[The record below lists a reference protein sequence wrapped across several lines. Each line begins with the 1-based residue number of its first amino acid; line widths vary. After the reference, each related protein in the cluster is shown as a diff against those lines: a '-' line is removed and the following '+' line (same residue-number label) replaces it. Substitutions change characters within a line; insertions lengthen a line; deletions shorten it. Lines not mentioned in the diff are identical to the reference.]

1 MGLFSRKKERVEPEA
16 VEIPALPP
24 AEERAEA
31 PVVEERAENTAEVGE
46 MLLRALMGSG
56 VADKRKALE
65 IPAFAGCLDYI
76 ASTISMIPIKLYC
89 EEWDEEKKGKIVT
102 EVMDDRRVK
111 LLNDETGDTLDAV
124 QFWKAMVTD
133 YFLGKGGYAYINKD
147 GNRYVSIHYVN
158 EESIAIQKNTD
169 PIFKDYQMLINGRI
183 YRPFEFIKI
192 LRNTKDGARGISIVE
207 ENPTLINVGYNTL
220 RFENSLVKKGGN
232 KRGFLQ
238 SEQRLDQPT
247 LDALRNAWNRLYG
260 DNEENVMILNNGV
273 KFQEASNTSVEMQL
287 NENKETNSREI
298 CALMNVPESI
308 LKGTATAEQYV
319 TGFKLAVMPVIRTI
333 ECALNRDFLLE
344 REKKSAKTYYWAFD
358 TKEITKG
365 DIKTRYEAYKT
376 AIEANFIQID
386 EVRYLEDMEPLG
398 LEFIKMG
405 LNDVLYYPESGEIYT
420 PNTNKTMKGG
430 ENLEN

>member
-1 MGLFSRKKERVEPEA
+1 MGLFSRKKERVKPEM
-16 VEIPALPP
+16 VEIQALPP

-31 PVVEERAENTAEVGE
+31 PVIEERAESGVEVSE

-247 LDALRNAWNRLYG
+247 LDALRDAWNRLYG

-386 EVRYLEDMEPLG
+386 EIRYLEDMEPLG

-405 LNDVLYYPESGEIYT
+405 LNDVLYYPKSGEIYT

>member
-1 MGLFSRKKERVEPEA
+1 MGLFSRKKERVKPEM
-16 VEIPALPP
+16 VEIQALPP
-24 AEERAEA
+24 AEERAED
-31 PVVEERAENTAEVGE
+31 PVIEERAESGVEVSE

-247 LDALRNAWNRLYG
+247 LDALRDAWNRLYG

-405 LNDVLYYPESGEIYT
+405 LNDVLYYPKSGEIYT

>member
-1 MGLFSRKKERVEPEA
+1 MGLFSRKKERVKPEM
-16 VEIPALPP
+16 VEIQALPP

-31 PVVEERAENTAEVGE
+31 PVIEERAESGVEVSE

-169 PIFKDYQMLINGRI
+169 PIFKDYQLLINGRI
-183 YRPFEFIKI
+183 F
-192 LRNTKDGARGISIVE
+192 
-207 ENPTLINVGYNTL
+207 
-220 RFENSLVKKGGN
+220 
-232 KRGFLQ
+232 
-238 SEQRLDQPT
+238 
-247 LDALRNAWNRLYG
+247 
-260 DNEENVMILNNGV
+260 
-273 KFQEASNTSVEMQL
+273 
-287 NENKETNSREI
+287 
-298 CALMNVPESI
+298 
-308 LKGTATAEQYV
+308 
-319 TGFKLAVMPVIRTI
+319 
-333 ECALNRDFLLE
+333 
-344 REKKSAKTYYWAFD
+344 
-358 TKEITKG
+358 
-365 DIKTRYEAYKT
+365 
-376 AIEANFIQID
+376 
-386 EVRYLEDMEPLG
+386 
-398 LEFIKMG
+398 
-405 LNDVLYYPESGEIYT
+405 
-420 PNTNKTMKGG
+420 
-430 ENLEN
+430 